1 MLANLVMNSCTRVTA
16 IHSDDDPLAGFHLM
30 SPPDITSQ
38 RQRSVARSRVLLAED
53 DGPLR
58 ALIADVLQGD
68 GYEVV
73 EARDGLELLANIE
86 ASLVGEQRPFF
97 VVVADVH
104 MPGLTGL
111 DVLAIL
117 RCSFVAAPVILI
129 TAFGDDD
136 TRAEARELGASA
148 VFDKPF
154 ELEELRAAILEAAA
168 G

>member
-1 MLANLVMNSCTRVTA
+1 MSASTHAMA
-16 IHSDDDPLAGFHLM
+16 IQGDDDRLTAFPAM
-30 SPPDITSQ
+30 SAPDSPSQ
-38 RQRSVARSRVLLAED
+38 VRKNVARSRVLLAED

-58 ALIADVLQGD
+58 GLIAGVLKND

-73 EARDGLELLANIE
+73 EAKDGLELLVNIE
-86 ASLVGEQRPFF
+86 ASLVGDQRPFF

-136 TRAEARELGASA
+136 TRAEAWELGASA

-154 ELEELRAAILEAAA
+154 ELEELRVAVLEAAA